1 MRGGVAAGVAVGG
14 GQRALSVWGGGAA
27 RHRRAAA
34 AAVRAQGILVLQVG
48 GWPAPFGITLA
59 ADLLSAAMVLVA
71 GIVAVA
77 VAVFALGSLDAGR
90 ERFGYYPL
98 FHVLLMGVCGA
109 FLSGDLFNLYVWFEV
124 MLIASFVLLVLGG
137 ERPQLEGGVKYVTIN
152 LVSSAVVLA
161 AAGITYGTVGTLN
174 FADLARSAA
183 TLPHPGVARTLAM
196 MMLIAFG
203 VKAAIFPLFFWLP
216 ASYHTPPVA
225 VTTLFSGLLT
235 KVGVYALIRIFTLAF
250 PVDAVTQP
258 LLLTVAALTMITGV
272 LGAVAQHEMRRL
284 LAFHVVSQIG
294 YLVMGLG
301 LGSPL
306 ALAGAVFFIV
316 HVTLAKSALFLVGGI
331 AQRLRGSFEL
341 DRPGASIALIR
352 GSPVVPRS
360 GAGAGRH
367 PAAVGVLGKLLL
379 VQAGPSGSHWWV
391 TGTALAVSLLTLFS
405 MTKIWAAA
413 FWSPLPEGATATAPR
428 RGRCC
433 SARRRRRSGCS
444 PSRWASGPNRR
455 WRWRSR
461 PRRSWRTRRR
471 TSPPCWG
478 AMSVVT
484 WIGRAIG
491 FAGFFAWELL
501 LANLR
506 VTSLVL
512 RPTAA
517 CGRRSAL
524 PLDVR
529 SDAAIQLLAA
539 TITLTPGTLS
549 IDVSSDRRTL
559 YVHVVDLGRDVEA
572 FGARPSPISSAA
584 SRSGSSDHPARPLVR
599 GAADAG
605 RRGGAGHRATP
616 ARAEPAR
623 PRRRARPARRHRH
636 RHPGRLRGG
645 RRPGGLHRSHPRRR
659 ADRLPR
665 HGGVRR
671 VSRTDERR

>member
-1 MRGGVAAGVAVGG
+1 MTSLLILPILIPFACAVASLLTWRSLAT
-14 GQRALSVWGGGAA
+14 QRVLSVVGAVTLLGIGV
-27 RHRRAAA
+27 RLL

-59 ADLLSAAMVLVA
+59 ADLLSAVMVLVA

-109 FLSGDLFNLYVWFEV
+109 FLAGDLFNLYVWFEV

-152 LVSSAVVLA
+152 LVSSAVFLA

-196 MMLIAFG
+196 MLLIAFG

-294 YLVMGLG
+294 YLIMGLG
-301 LGSPL
+301 LASPL

-341 DRPGASIALIR
+341 DRLGGLYRSHPWVSLSFLVPALALA
-352 GSPVVPRS
+352 GVPPLS
-360 GAGAGRH
+360 GFWA
-367 PAAVGVLGKLLL
+367 KLLL
-379 VQAGPSGSHWWV
+379 VQAGLSGSHWWV

-413 FWSPLPEGATATAPR
+413 FWSPLPEGATATALAPR
-428 RGRCC
+428 Q
-433 SARRRRRSGCS
+433 
-444 PSRWASGPNRR
+444 
-455 WRWRSR
+455 
-461 PRRSWRTRRR
+461 
-471 TSPPCWG
+471 
-478 AMSVVT
+478 M
-484 WIGRAIG
+484 
-491 FAGFFAWELL
+491 LL
-501 LANLR
+501 LGA
-506 VTSLVL
+506 
-512 RPTAA
+512 PAA
-517 CGRRSAL
+517 AL
-524 PLDVR
+524 G
-529 SDAAIQLLAA
+529 LLTVAM
-539 TITLTPGTLS
+539 G
-549 IDVSSDRRTL
+549 V
-559 YVHVVDLGRDVEA
+559 G
-572 FGARPSPISSAA
+572 
-584 SRSGSSDHPARPLVR
+584 
-599 GAADAG
+599 
-605 RRGGAGHRATP
+605 
-616 ARAEPAR
+616 AEPAVALAQQAAAQLAN
-623 PRRRARPARRHRH
+623 PAAYVAAVLGAR
-636 RHPGRLRGG
+636 
-645 RRPGGLHRSHPRRR
+645 
-659 ADRLPR
+659 
-665 HGGVRR
+665 
-671 VSRTDERR
+671 